1 MGKQAVIEKLPRS
14 AGVLLMCLCLLHPA
28 LAHAKTNPVIPAVN
42 LIAPKE
48 VRDVLKEFFVL
59 PEAML
64 ADESERAVFM
74 RRAQREIPEL
84 LATEG
89 YFSGKVVLRGVADD
103 GVLELEVL
111 PGARTLVSEVSI
123 EFRGD
128 LALDEASRNA
138 RAQQLRAAWKLPVGK
153 PFRAGD
159 WDEAKT
165 DLQAQVAA
173 RDYAAALLVE
183 SAAQVDAAKAV
194 ARLRIVID
202 SGPRYVFGALQ
213 VSGLERYEELMVTRN
228 TTFSRGEPYQRG
240 KLLSFQTKLQN
251 QPQFASVVVNL
262 DTAAATANPAGD
274 GAVTAPVKVKVV
286 EALSRKIT
294 LGVGYSTNNGVR
306 NEATYQSYNFLNQA
320 WTLNGSLL
328 LEKNRQNFSTGLDTP
343 PNPLGYRLLWKGSSE
358 KTQIEGLETRLDKFG
373 VTRSRTLYGIE
384 TGIGLNWQEEQRLP
398 TGGIRE
404 TDQALVLDWRWYR
417 REVDDPLAPMSGE
430 LTEIRVGGASKALL
444 SDQDFMR
451 GYIRHQAW
459 MPLGKNDVISLRL
472 EAGFTAASSRLG
484 IPQEYLFRVGGTQ
497 TVRGFAYQSLGVSE
511 GSAIVGG
518 RAMTSTSLEYTHWFG
533 NFGVALFTDAGG
545 AADTVPELR
554 LSQGSGYGV
563 RWHSPVG
570 PLALDIARGKG
581 EPQSRIHFAIAVAF

>member
-1 MGKQAVIEKLPRS
+1 M
-14 AGVLLMCLCLLHPA
+14 LLLCVCLIHPA
-28 LAHAKTNPVIPAVN
+28 LAQAKTKSLIPAVN

-48 VRDVLKEFFVL
+48 VREVLKEFFVL
-59 PEAML
+59 PEALL

-89 YFSGKVVLRGVADD
+89 YFSGKVVLRDVADD

-128 LALDEASRNA
+128 LALAEASRNA
-138 RAQQLRAAWKLPVGK
+138 RVQQLRAAWKLPAGAS
-153 PFRAGD
+153 FRAGD

-165 DLQAQVAA
+165 DLLAQVAG
-173 RDYAAALLVE
+173 RDYAAARLVE
-183 SAAQVDAAKAV
+183 SGAQVDAAKAV
-194 ARLRIVID
+194 ARLHIVID

-213 VSGLERYEELMVTRN
+213 VSGLERYEEIMVSRN
-228 TTFSRGEPYQRG
+228 TTFSRGEPYQRE

-262 DTAAATANPAGD
+262 DTAAGVINTD
-274 GAVTAPVKVKVV
+274 SGASVVTAPVKINII

-306 NEATYQSYNFLNQA
+306 EEATYQSYNFLNQA
-320 WTLNGSLL
+320 WTLNGALL
-328 LEKNRQNFSTGLDTP
+328 LEQNRQTFSTGLDTP

-373 VTRSRTLYGIE
+373 VTRSRTQYGIE
-384 TGIGLNWQEEQRLP
+384 TGIGLNWQQEQRLP
-398 TGGIRE
+398 SGGIRE
-404 TDQALVLDWRWYR
+404 TDQALVLDWRWYK
-417 REVDDPLAPMSGE
+417 REVDDPLAPMTGE
-430 LTEIRVGGASKALL
+430 LTEIRVGGASKSLL
-444 SDQDFMR
+444 SDQNFVR
-451 GYIRHQAW
+451 NYVRHQAW
-459 MPLGKNDVISLRL
+459 IPLGKNDVISLRL
-472 EAGFTAASSRLG
+472 EAGFTAASTRFG

-533 NFGVALFTDAGG
+533 NWGVALFTDAGG